1 MKKNMGTTD
10 IIIRIV
16 IAILFAVLFFT
27 KAVTGVAGI
36 ILLVLAIVFVLTSL
50 MGFCPLYL
58 PFKITTRKKDNQ

>member
-1 MKKNMGTTD
+1 MGTTD